1 MPARRP
7 SPTVARW
14 TMSSTHDHTHQ
25 LTAAEHALDEPGRV
39 DPTSTTSIQR
49 SLARFLRGRIGH
61 LNADVRK
68 LLVEEDALG
77 LGDGVGGRWAD
88 LSAAETARRFNDWI
102 QRAIQTE
109 VLDPIEA
116 RKVRDWFDRASRQAL
131 RTANGELRRFDIDPE
146 PVDDVIQQDAV
157 QEQID
162 LQQED
167 TRQRVESW
175 MDDYA
180 TDTRSLVTAAV
191 GGDVAKSQLMSDISE
206 RAQVY
211 KSQVTSTASGRVV
224 NQYSTTKLTAYD
236 RVRGDVELDVD
247 VSYEDAGDD
256 KVCERCLALSGQ
268 SWTLARAQQEDP
280 IPVHGHCRCQFVVT
294 DVQQL

>member
-1 MPARRP
+1 MG
-7 SPTVARW
+7 VRW
-14 TMSSTHDHTHQ
+14 TMSSTCSHDHDHGHAHQ
-25 LTAAEHALDEPGRV
+25 LTAAEYALDESGRV

-49 SLARFLRGRIGH
+49 SLAGFLRGRIGH
-61 LNADVRK
+61 LNADVRQ

-77 LGDGVGGRWAD
+77 LGDGIGGRWAD
-88 LSAAETARRFNDWI
+88 LSAAETARQFDDWI
-102 QRAIQTE
+102 QEAIRVE

-116 RKVRDWFDRASRQAL
+116 RKVRDWFERASRQAL
-131 RTANGELRRFDIDPE
+131 RTSNGELRAFNIDPE

-157 QEQID
+157 RNQID

-180 TDTRSLVTAAV
+180 TDTRSLVTAGV
-191 GGDVAKSQLMSDISE
+191 GGEVSRSQLMRDISE

-224 NQYSTTKLTAYD
+224 NQYNTTKLTAYD
-236 RVRGDVELDVD
+236 RVDAEITLDVEA
-247 VSYEDAGDD
+247 EFETAGDD
-256 KVCERCLALSGQ
+256 RVCERCQSLSGTY
-268 SWTLARAQQEDP
+268 SLEEAQQLT
-280 IPVHGHCRCQFVVT
+280 IPDDTHNLCRCQWVVT
-294 DVQQL
+294 DVRQVF

>member
-1 MPARRP
+1 M
-7 SPTVARW
+7 
-14 TMSSTHDHTHQ
+14 
-25 LTAAEHALDEPGRV
+25 TAADYALEEPNRV
-39 DPTSTTSIQR
+39 DPTSTISIQR

-88 LSAAETARRFNDWI
+88 LSSAETARRFDSWI
-102 QRAIQTE
+102 QQAIQTE

-116 RKVRDWFDRASRQAL
+116 RKVRDWFEHASRTAV
-131 RTANGELRRFDIDPE
+131 RKANGELRGFDVDPN
-146 PVDDVIQQDAV
+146 PVDDVVEQDTIQT
-157 QEQID
+157 QID
-162 LQQED
+162 LSQED
-167 TRQRVESW
+167 TRQRVASW

-180 TDTRSLVTAAV
+180 SDARSLVTAGVAGEV
-191 GGDVAKSQLMSDISE
+191 SKTQLITDVTE

-236 RVRGDVELDVD
+236 RVRADVQLDVD

-256 KVCERCLALSGQ
+256 RVCERCLALSAQ
-268 SWTLARAQQEDP
+268 SWTLEEAQNQNP
-280 IPVHGHCRCQFVVT
+280 IPVHGHCRCDWRVT